1 MVRSATG
8 QENVA
13 DFVELYFLLIAASL
27 ETIWTVE
34 EVILLLDG
42 VDNCGFH
49 VAIIGGD

>member
-1 MVRSATG
+1 MVRSAG
-8 QENVA
+8 RQENVA
-13 DFVELYFLLIAASL
+13 DFMEFYFLLISASL
-27 ETIWTVE
+27 ETIRAVE